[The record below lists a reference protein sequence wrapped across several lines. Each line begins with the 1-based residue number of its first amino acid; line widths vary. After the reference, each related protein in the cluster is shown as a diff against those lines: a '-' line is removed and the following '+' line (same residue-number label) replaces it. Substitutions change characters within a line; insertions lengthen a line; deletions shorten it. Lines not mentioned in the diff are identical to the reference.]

1 MLIKFSALTI
11 LLYHCLSRTEA
22 ATGSPH
28 TDFLA
33 LCNVYNAA
41 IVLEKS
47 TEQAPY
53 VGSYLTYIQNNMSAA
68 SNEWKALFDKGP
80 EELGWQ
86 KFEKHPNLKRK
97 INWATDWPTWQA
109 ARTAT
114 KNPSEWWA
122 KEHPEANDKA
132 KVAALQAVV
141 SATAEEAVLL
151 HKQATTEST
160 DGQQTLSAATKETI
174 GGALCGPPI
183 TRKNKTLECTETI
196 SVCDKPTTCAK
207 AETGK
212 GVMHDL
218 LCLCHTSGGNECTG
232 SAVPE
237 LTANSNAFVAKAV
250 KKLKELCGKPVSTGD
265 HAVEMQL
272 ALSKFTARLGAGKQ
286 VTSSIKMAL
295 GTTMTGT
302 NCGSSNSA
310 CVDYPSHFSAENKGY
325 ASIELVQAIQKALNL
340 SIKRKQHEQT
350 RDQAARALKDLC
362 NTVSSEFKRPAQT
375 NTEIAQTKRGETDT
389 KNEQQTSFPKKNTTT
404 EECPEAHCD
413 YDTRHRNA
421 NPNQEQKIQQQE
433 QQETPN
439 LEEKKCSDFTAQ
451 L

>member
-1 MLIKFSALTI
+1 GAGGI
-11 LLYHCLSRTEA
+11 R
-22 ATGSPH
+22 
-28 TDFLA
+28 LA
-33 LCNVYNAA
+33 KVHR
-41 IVLEKS
+41 ETS
-47 TEQAPY
+47 QP
-53 VGSYLTYIQNNMSAA
+53 Q
-68 SNEWKALFDKGP
+68 
-80 EELGWQ
+80 
-86 KFEKHPNLKRK
+86 RK

-114 KNPSEWWA
+114 KNPSGGWA
-122 KEHPEANDKA
+122 KEHPEAKDKA
-132 KVAALQAVV
+132 KVAALQAFV

-196 SVCDKPTTCAK
+196 SGCDKPTTCAK

-250 KKLKELCGKPVSTGD
+250 RKLKELCGKPVSTGD
-265 HAVEMQL
+265 PAVEMQL
-272 ALSKFTARLGAGKQ
+272 ALAQFAARLGAGKQ
-286 VTSSIKMAL
+286 VTSSIKMVL

-302 NCGSSNSA
+302 NCGSSNSV

-325 ASIELVQAIQKALNL
+325 ASIEWVQAIQKALNL

-350 RDQAARALKDLC
+350 RDQAARALKDLRS
-362 NTVSSEFKRPAQT
+362 TVASEFKRPAQT
-375 NTEIAQTKRGETDT
+375 TTEIAQTEEGDTDT
-389 KNEQQTSFPKKNTTT
+389 KNEQHTNCKTKNSTAADCPSDLCNYNTQTQECKPK
-404 EECPEAHCD
+404 PG
-413 YDTRHRNA
+413 
-421 NPNQEQKIQQQE
+421 QKIQQQE
-433 QQETPN
+433 QERHLMRKERSSQILLLN
-439 LEEKKCSDFTAQ
+439 QNAK
-451 L
+451 